1 MNLMANILIQVIIA
15 FLAGSLLLGL
25 HRKVMA
31 RVQKRPGPPIVQQ
44 LLHSLKFFFKETA
57 IPKTVSKIFY
67 IGIVF
72 TLALIWIVGVI
83 AGPVAHDSL
92 LIIFAVY
99 AVYKIVE
106 HNAGSSSGSPYGKLS
121 CVRAVL
127 SAATELPLFAAII
140 FVYLITGSMN
150 IGEIINYQS
159 VHDPLIFSIP
169 LAALMFFMLII
180 TKSPYSPFAITK
192 DKALVSGFE
201 TEHFGFLR
209 GFMLFSESIAWYVLL
224 WVFLTIFFGPLNAVG
239 YLIGMIAIT
248 FITGFINATTPV
260 LSPNHSVMALIT
272 VGAICFFGTII
283 MIFGGVV
290 L

>member
-1 MNLMANILIQVIIA
+1 MNLMAEILIQVIIA
-15 FLAGSLLLGL
+15 FVAGSLLLGL
-25 HRKVMA
+25 HRKIMA
-31 RVQKRPGPPIVQQ
+31 RVQKRPGPPIVQH

-57 IPKTVSKIFY
+57 FPKTVSKIFY

-72 TLALIWIVGVI
+72 ILALIWIVGVI
-83 AGPVAHDSL
+83 VGPVAHNSL
-92 LIIFAVY
+92 LILFGVY

-106 HNAGSSSGSPYGKLS
+106 HNSGSSSGSPYGKLS

-127 SAATELPLFAAII
+127 SAATELPLFAAIV
-140 FVYLITGSMN
+140 FVYLVTGSMN
-150 IGEIINYQS
+150 IGEIIAYQS
-159 VHDPLIFSIP
+159 AHGPLVFTIP

-201 TEHFGFLR
+201 TERFGFLR

-239 YLIGMIAIT
+239 YLVGMILIT
-248 FITGFINATTPV
+248 FITAFINATTPI
-260 LSPNHSVMALIT
+260 LSPNHSVMTQIT
-272 VGAICFFGTII
+272 IGAICFFGTII
-283 MIFGGVV
+283 MMFGGVI

>member
-1 MNLMANILIQVIIA
+1 MNLMAEILIQVIIA
-15 FLAGSLLLGL
+15 FVAGSLLLGL
-25 HRKVMA
+25 HRKIMA
-31 RVQKRPGPPIVQQ
+31 RVQKRPGPPIVQH

-57 IPKTVSKIFY
+57 FPKTVSKIFY

-72 TLALIWIVGVI
+72 ILALIWIVGVI
-83 AGPVAHDSL
+83 VGPVAHNSL
-92 LIIFAVY
+92 LILFGVY

-106 HNAGSSSGSPYGKLS
+106 HNSGSSSGSPYGKLS

-140 FVYLITGSMN
+140 FVYLVTGSMN
-150 IGEIINYQS
+150 IGEIIAYQS
-159 VHDPLIFSIP
+159 AHGSLVFTIP

-239 YLIGMIAIT
+239 YLVGMILIT
-248 FITGFINATTPV
+248 FITAFINATTPI
-260 LSPNHSVMALIT
+260 LSPNHSVMTQIT
-272 VGAICFFGTII
+272 IGAICFFGTII
-283 MIFGGVV
+283 MMFGGVI

>member
-99 AVYKIVE
+99 AVYKIVD

-159 VHDPLIFSIP
+159 VHGPLIFSIP

>member
-1 MNLMANILIQVIIA
+1 MNLMAEILIQVIIA
-15 FLAGSLLLGL
+15 FVAGSLLLGL
-25 HRKVMA
+25 HRKIMA
-31 RVQKRPGPPIVQQ
+31 RVQKRPGPPIVQH

-57 IPKTVSKIFY
+57 FPKTVSKIFY

-72 TLALIWIVGVI
+72 ILALIWIVGVI
-83 AGPVAHDSL
+83 VGPVAHNSL
-92 LIIFAVY
+92 LILFGVY

-106 HNAGSSSGSPYGKLS
+106 HNSGSSSGSPYGKLS

-127 SAATELPLFAAII
+127 SAATELPLFAAIV
-140 FVYLITGSMN
+140 FVYLVTGSMN
-150 IGEIINYQS
+150 IGEIIAYQS
-159 VHDPLIFSIP
+159 AHGPLVFTVP

-224 WVFLTIFFGPLNAVG
+224 WVFLTIFFGTLNAVG
-239 YLIGMIAIT
+239 YLVGMILIT
-248 FITGFINATTPV
+248 FITAFINATTPI
-260 LSPNHSVMALIT
+260 LSPNHSVMTQIT
-272 VGAICFFGTII
+272 IGAICFFGTII
-283 MIFGGVV
+283 MMFGGVI

>member
-1 MNLMANILIQVIIA
+1 MNLMAEILIQVVIA

-25 HRKVMA
+25 HRKIMA
-31 RVQKRPGPPIVQQ
+31 RVQKRPGPPIVQH
-44 LLHSLKFFFKETA
+44 LIHSLKFFFKETA
-57 IPKTVSKIFY
+57 IPKTVSKVFY

-72 TLALIWIVGVI
+72 ILALIWVVGVI

-92 LIIFAVY
+92 LILFGVY

-106 HNAGSSSGSPYGKLS
+106 HNSGSSSGSPYGKLS

-127 SAATELPLFAAII
+127 SAATELPLFAAIV
-140 FVYLITGSMN
+140 FVYLVTGSMN
-150 IGEIINYQS
+150 IGEIIAYQS
-159 VHDPLIFSIP
+159 AHGPAKRKPI
-169 LAALMFFMLII
+169 AALMFFMLII

-192 DKALVSGFE
+192 DKVLISGFE

-209 GFMLFSESIAWYVLL
+209 GFMHFSEAIAWYVLL

-248 FITGFINATTPV
+248 FITAFINATTPL
-260 LSPNHSVMALIT
+260 LSPNHSVMTQIT
-272 VGAICFFGTII
+272 IGAICFFGTVL
-283 MIFGGVV
+283 MIFTGVV
-290 L
+290 A

>member
-1 MNLMANILIQVIIA
+1 MNLMAEILIQVIIA
-15 FLAGSLLLGL
+15 FVAGSLLLGL
-25 HRKVMA
+25 HRKIMA
-31 RVQKRPGPPIVQQ
+31 RVQKRPGPPIVQH

-57 IPKTVSKIFY
+57 FPKTVSKIFY

-72 TLALIWIVGVI
+72 ILALIWIVGVI
-83 AGPVAHDSL
+83 VGPVAHNSL
-92 LIIFAVY
+92 LILFGVY

-106 HNAGSSSGSPYGKLS
+106 HNSGSSSGSPYGKLS

-127 SAATELPLFAAII
+127 SAATELPLFAAIV
-140 FVYLITGSMN
+140 FVYLVTGSMN
-150 IGEIINYQS
+150 IGEIIAYQS
-159 VHDPLIFSIP
+159 AHGPLVFTIP

-209 GFMLFSESIAWYVLL
+209 GLMLFSESIAWYVLL

-239 YLIGMIAIT
+239 YLVGMILIT
-248 FITGFINATTPV
+248 FITAFINATTPI
-260 LSPNHSVMALIT
+260 LSPNHSVMTQIT
-272 VGAICFFGTII
+272 IGAICFFGTII
-283 MIFGGVV
+283 MMFGGVI

>member
-1 MNLMANILIQVIIA
+1 MADILIQVIIA
-15 FLAGSLLLGL
+15 FIAGSLLLGL
-25 HRKVMA
+25 HRKIMA
-31 RVQKRPGPPIVQQ
+31 RVQKRPGPPIVQH

-57 IPKTVSKIFY
+57 FPKTVSKIFY

-72 TLALIWIVGVI
+72 ILALVWIVGVI

-92 LIIFAVY
+92 LIIFGVY

-106 HNAGSSSGSPYGKLS
+106 HNSGSSSGSPYGKLS

-127 SAATELPLFAAII
+127 SAATELPLFAAIV
-140 FVYLITGSMN
+140 FVYLVTGSMN
-150 IGEIINYQS
+150 ISEIITYQS
-159 VHDPLIFSIP
+159 VNGPLVFTIP

-209 GFMLFSESIAWYVLL
+209 GFMLFSESIAWYVML
-224 WVFLTIFFGPLNAVG
+224 WVFLTIFFGPLNAIG
-239 YLIGMIAIT
+239 YVIGMIVIT
-248 FITGFINATTPV
+248 FITGFINATTPIF
-260 LSPNHSVMALIT
+260 SPNHSVMTQIT
-272 VGAICFFGTII
+272 IGAICFFGTII
-283 MIFGGVV
+283 MMFGGVI

>member
-1 MNLMANILIQVIIA
+1 MI
-15 FLAGSLLLGL
+15 
-25 HRKVMA
+25 
-31 RVQKRPGPPIVQQ
+31 
-44 LLHSLKFFFKETA
+44 HSLKFFFKETA
-57 IPKTVSKIFY
+57 IPKTVSKVFY

-72 TLALIWIVGVI
+72 ILALVWIVGVI

-92 LIIFAVY
+92 LILFGVY

-106 HNAGSSSGSPYGKLS
+106 HNSGSSSGSPYGKLS

-127 SAATELPLFAAII
+127 SAATELPLFAAIV
-140 FVYLITGSMN
+140 FVYLITGTMN
-150 IGEIINYQS
+150 IGEIIAYQS
-159 VHDPLIFSIP
+159 VHGPLVFTIP

-209 GFMLFSESIAWYVLL
+209 GFMLFSESIAWYVML

-239 YLIGMIAIT
+239 YLIGMIVIS
-248 FITGFINATTPV
+248 FVTGFINATTPI
-260 LSPNHSVMALIT
+260 LSPNHSVMTQIT
-272 VGAICFFGTII
+272 IGAICFFGTIL
-283 MIFGGVV
+283 MIFTGVV
-290 L
+290 A

>member
-1 MNLMANILIQVIIA
+1 MNLMADILIQIIIA

-25 HRKVMA
+25 HRKIMA
-31 RVQKRPGPPIVQQ
+31 RIQRRPGPPIIQH

-57 IPKTVSKIFY
+57 FPKTVSKPFY

-72 TLALIWIVGVI
+72 ILALVWIVGVI
-83 AGPVAHDSL
+83 AGPVKHDSL
-92 LIIFAVY
+92 LILFGVY

-106 HNAGSSSGSPYGKLS
+106 HNSGSSSGSPYGKLS

-127 SAATELPLFAAII
+127 SAATELPLFAAIVLI
-140 FVYLITGSMN
+140 YLKTGSMN
-150 IGEIINYQS
+150 IGNIMNYQA
-159 VHDPLIFSIP
+159 VNGPLIFTIP

-209 GFMLFSESIAWYVLL
+209 GFMLFSESIAWYVML
-224 WVFLTIFFGPLNAVG
+224 WAFLTIFFGPLSVIG
-239 YLIGMIAIT
+239 YLIGMIIIT
-248 FITGFINATTPV
+248 FITGFINATTPI
-260 LSPNHSVMALIT
+260 LSPNHSVMTQIT
-272 VGAICFFGTII
+272 IGAICFFGTLL
-283 MIFGGVV
+283 MIFI
-290 L
+290 

>member
-1 MNLMANILIQVIIA
+1 MNLMADILINVIIA
-15 FLAGSLLLGL
+15 FVAGSLLLGL

-31 RVQKRPGPPIVQQ
+31 RVQKRPGPPIVQH
-44 LLHSLKFFFKETA
+44 LIHSLKFFFKETA
-57 IPKTVSKIFY
+57 IPKTVSKVFY

-72 TLALIWIVGVI
+72 ILALVWIVGVI

-92 LIIFAVY
+92 LILFGVY

-106 HNAGSSSGSPYGKLS
+106 HNSGSSSGSPYGKLS

-127 SAATELPLFAAII
+127 SAATELPLFAAIV
-140 FVYLITGSMN
+140 FVYLITGTMN
-150 IGEIINYQS
+150 IGEIIAYQY
-159 VHDPLIFSIP
+159 VHGPLVFTIP

-209 GFMLFSESIAWYVLL
+209 GFMLFSESIAWYVML

-239 YLIGMIAIT
+239 YLIGMIVIS
-248 FITGFINATTPV
+248 FVTGFINATTPI
-260 LSPNHSVMALIT
+260 LSPNHSVMTQIT
-272 VGAICFFGTII
+272 IGAICFFGTIL
-283 MIFGGVV
+283 MIFTGVV
-290 L
+290 A

>member
-159 VHDPLIFSIP
+159 VHGPLIFSIP

>member
-1 MNLMANILIQVIIA
+1 MNLMAEILIQVIIA
-15 FLAGSLLLGL
+15 FVAGSLLLGL
-25 HRKVMA
+25 HRKIMA
-31 RVQKRPGPPIVQQ
+31 RVQKRPGPPIVQH

-57 IPKTVSKIFY
+57 FPKTVSKIFY

-72 TLALIWIVGVI
+72 ILALIWIVGVI
-83 AGPVAHDSL
+83 VGPVAHNSL
-92 LIIFAVY
+92 LILFGVY

-106 HNAGSSSGSPYGKLS
+106 HNSGSSSGSPYGKLS

-127 SAATELPLFAAII
+127 SAATELPLFAAIV
-140 FVYLITGSMN
+140 FVYLVTGSMN
-150 IGEIINYQS
+150 IGEIIAYQS
-159 VHDPLIFSIP
+159 AHGPLVFTIP

-224 WVFLTIFFGPLNAVG
+224 WVFLTIFFGPLNAFG
-239 YLIGMIAIT
+239 YLVGMILIT
-248 FITGFINATTPV
+248 FITAFINATTPI
-260 LSPNHSVMALIT
+260 LSPNHSVMTQIT
-272 VGAICFFGTII
+272 IGAICFFGTII
-283 MIFGGVV
+283 MMFGGVI

>member
-1 MNLMANILIQVIIA
+1 MAEILIQVIIA
-15 FLAGSLLLGL
+15 FVAGSLLLGL
-25 HRKVMA
+25 HRKIMA
-31 RVQKRPGPPIVQQ
+31 RVQKRPGPPIVQH

-57 IPKTVSKIFY
+57 FPKTVSKIFY

-72 TLALIWIVGVI
+72 ILALIWIVGVI
-83 AGPVAHDSL
+83 VGPVAHNSL
-92 LIIFAVY
+92 LILFGVY

-106 HNAGSSSGSPYGKLS
+106 HNSGSSSGSPYGKLS

-127 SAATELPLFAAII
+127 SAATELPLFAAIV
-140 FVYLITGSMN
+140 FVYLVTGSMN
-150 IGEIINYQS
+150 IGEIIAYQS
-159 VHDPLIFSIP
+159 AHGPLVFTIP

-209 GFMLFSESIAWYVLL
+209 GFMLFSESVAWYVLL

-239 YLIGMIAIT
+239 YLVGMILIT
-248 FITGFINATTPV
+248 FITAFINATTPI
-260 LSPNHSVMALIT
+260 LSPNHSVMTQIT
-272 VGAICFFGTII
+272 IGAICFFGTII
-283 MIFGGVV
+283 MMFGGVI

>member
-1 MNLMANILIQVIIA
+1 MNLMADLLINVIIA

-31 RVQKRPGPPIVQQ
+31 RVQKRPGPPIVQH
-44 LLHSLKFFFKETA
+44 LIHSLKFFFKETA
-57 IPKTVSKIFY
+57 FPKTVSKPFY

-72 TLALIWIVGVI
+72 ILALIWIVGVI
-83 AGPVAHDSL
+83 TGPVAHDSL
-92 LIIFAVY
+92 LIIFGVY

-127 SAATELPLFAAII
+127 SAATELPLFASIV

-150 IGEIINYQS
+150 IAEIIAYQS
-159 VHDPLIFSIP
+159 ASGPLIFKIP

-192 DKALVSGFE
+192 DKVLISGFE

-224 WVFLTIFFGPLNAVG
+224 WVFLTIFFGPLTAVG
-239 YLIGMIAIT
+239 YLVGMIVIT
-248 FITGFINATTPV
+248 FITGFINATTPL
-260 LSPNHSVMALIT
+260 LSPNHSVMTQIT
-272 VGAICFFGTII
+272 IGAICFFGTVI
-283 MIFGGVV
+283 MIFI
-290 L
+290 

>member
-1 MNLMANILIQVIIA
+1 MNLMANILIQIIIA

-57 IPKTVSKIFY
+57 IPKTVSKVFY

-72 TLALIWIVGVI
+72 ILALIWVVGVI

-92 LIIFAVY
+92 LILFGVY

-127 SAATELPLFAAII
+127 SAATELPLFAAIV
-140 FVYLITGSMN
+140 FVYLVSGSMN
-150 IGEIINYQS
+150 IDQIIAYQS
-159 VHDPLIFSIP
+159 VHGPLAFSIP
-169 LAALMFFMLII
+169 FAALMFFMLII

-209 GFMLFSESIAWYVLL
+209 GFMLFSESVAWYVLL
-224 WVFLTIFFGPLNAVG
+224 WVFLTIFFGPLDAVG
-239 YLIGMIAIT
+239 YMIGMIVIT
-248 FITGFINATTPV
+248 FITGFINATTPI
-260 LSPNHSVMALIT
+260 LSPNHSVMTQIT
-272 VGAICFFGTII
+272 IGAVCFFATVI
-283 MIFGGVV
+283 MIFTGVV
-290 L
+290 A

>member
-1 MNLMANILIQVIIA
+1 MNLMAEILIQVIIA
-15 FLAGSLLLGL
+15 FVAGSLLLGL
-25 HRKVMA
+25 HRKIMA
-31 RVQKRPGPPIVQQ
+31 RVQKRPGPPIVQH

-57 IPKTVSKIFY
+57 FPKTVSKIFY

-72 TLALIWIVGVI
+72 ILALIWIVGVI
-83 AGPVAHDSL
+83 VGPVAHNSL
-92 LIIFAVY
+92 LILFGVY

-106 HNAGSSSGSPYGKLS
+106 HNSGSSSGSPYGKLS

-127 SAATELPLFAAII
+127 SAATELPLFAAIV
-140 FVYLITGSMN
+140 FVYLVTGSMN
-150 IGEIINYQS
+150 IGEIIAYQS
-159 VHDPLIFSIP
+159 AHGSLVFTIP

-239 YLIGMIAIT
+239 YLVGMILIT
-248 FITGFINATTPV
+248 FITAFINATTPI
-260 LSPNHSVMALIT
+260 LSPNHSVMTQIT
-272 VGAICFFGTII
+272 IGAICFFGTII
-283 MIFGGVV
+283 MMFGGVI

>member
-1 MNLMANILIQVIIA
+1 MANILIQVIIA

-159 VHDPLIFSIP
+159 VHGPLIFSIP

>member
-25 HRKVMA
+25 HRKIMA
-31 RVQKRPGPPIVQQ
+31 RVQRRPGPPIIQH

-57 IPKTVSKIFY
+57 IPKTVSKPFY

-72 TLALIWIVGVI
+72 ILALIWVVGVI
-83 AGPVAHDSL
+83 VGPVAHDSL
-92 LIIFAVY
+92 LILFGVY

-127 SAATELPLFAAII
+127 SAATELPLFAAIV
-140 FVYLITGSMN
+140 FVYLITGTMN

-159 VHDPLIFSIP
+159 VHGPLIFSIP

-180 TKSPYSPFAITK
+180 TKSPYSPFSITK
-192 DKALVSGFE
+192 DKALISGFE
-201 TEHFGFLR
+201 TEHFGLLR
-209 GFMLFSESIAWYVLL
+209 GFINFSESIAWYVML
-224 WVFLTIFFGPLNAVG
+224 WVFLTIFFGHLSVVW
-239 YLIGMIAIT
+239 YLIGMIIIT
-248 FITGFINATTPV
+248 FITAFINATTPI
-260 LSPNHSVMALIT
+260 LSPNHSVMTQIT
-272 VGAICFFGTII
+272 IGAICFFGTIL
-283 MIFGGVV
+283 MVFTGVV
-290 L
+290 A